1 MWQSLPVKSRSDG
14 EIDEENSLFF
24 HFPTSKPYGWLS
36 SSGLKLFLD
45 QEIST
50 LLASCE
56 SSTVVLFSNGYKS
69 TLPFEGILSL
79 CRFPL
84 LSRLQ
89 TNFFY
94 PNIFKRHI
102 DLLYKFTMHSQNAY
116 CSACI
121 IPKVDSPVI
130 QLLDKIPL
138 TPFNF
143 NICIQTLP
151 YI

>member
-1 MWQSLPVKSRSDG
+1 MLQSLRVKSRSDA

-24 HFPTSKPYGWLS
+24 PFPTSKPYGLLS
-36 SSGLKLFLD
+36 FNGSKIFLD

-50 LLASCE
+50 LLPLCE
-56 SSTVVLFSNGYKS
+56 SSIVVLFSNGYNS

-84 LSRLQ
+84 LLRLQ

-94 PNIFKRHI
+94 PNTFKRHI
-102 DLLYKFTMHSQNAY
+102 DLLYKFIMHSQNAY